1 MTNILMYV
9 HNGPVHVSGFICTCI
24 MCGKHDKH
32 FNVCTQWSCTCF
44 WFYMYVHNGPV
55 HVSGFICTC
64 IMCGKHDKDFNVCTQ
79 RSCTCFWF
87 YMHMY
92 NVWKT

>member
-9 HNGPVHVSGFICTCI
+9 HNGPVYVSGFIC
-24 MCGKHDKH
+24 
-32 FNVCTQWSCTCF
+32 
-44 WFYMYVHNGPV
+44 MYVHNGPV